1 MQKIL
6 LKKVLLTIILATTSQ
21 TLLCDDTKVVNT
33 EINCL
38 AKAVYHEARGEPR
51 EGQLAIAKT
60 VLNRVSDPKFPK
72 SVCKV
77 VYQPHQFTN
86 IRRLVIKD
94 TKAWDNALAIAH
106 TVTNMEG
113 KYSFKAKY
121 FHSNRVSPGWKK
133 KPVARIGNHIFYT

>member
-1 MQKIL
+1 
-6 LKKVLLTIILATTSQ
+6 VLLTIILATTSQ

-77 VYQPHQFTN
+77 VYQPNQFTN

-94 TKAWDNALAIAH
+94 AKAWDNALAIAY
-106 TVTNMEG
+106 TVTKMGG
-113 KYSFKAKY
+113 KY
-121 FHSNRVSPGWKK
+121 
-133 KPVARIGNHIFYT
+133 